1 MTHTKP
7 NSSLES
13 LIYHLYPEN
22 NKLWIVNCLTSYVR
36 IQNVYWEKKL
46 NTSIISFGKP
56 YKRFSH
62 DTISRW
68 MKNDFEDA

>member
-13 LIYHLYPEN
+13 LIYHHYPGS

-36 IQNVYWEKKL
+36 IQNGYWEKKL
-46 NTSIISFGKP
+46 NTFIISFGKP
-56 YKRFSH
+56 FKRFSH
-62 DTISRW
+62 DTISSW
-68 MKNDFEDA
+68 MKNEFEDA

>member
-36 IQNVYWEKKL
+36 IQNGYWEKHH
-46 NTSIISFGKP
+46 
-56 YKRFSH
+56 KRFSNN
-62 DTISRW
+62 TISIW
-68 MKNDFEDA
+68 MNNEFEDA

>member
-7 NSSLES
+7 NSSLAS

-36 IQNVYWEKKL
+36 IQNGYWEKHH
-46 NTSIISFGKP
+46 
-56 YKRFSH
+56 KRFSH
-62 DTISRW
+62 HTISSW
-68 MKNDFEDA
+68 MNNEFEDA